1 MPDLPAPTASAE
13 RRGDR
18 SSSHGRAPRG
28 HQHAPLSTTSR
39 STTGLGANGTAM
51 ACAPAVARFGGW
63 IARPAPGAGLGV
75 AGGHL
80 STAHPRGRDRH
91 TPGMSDPRI
100 PPTHRPDW
108 PRASRPGSTPSPAA
122 HRQCRRRVSN
132 GSPADVAHPAGRRC
146 RNARRRKSWHDRDQ
160 TRPWARP
167 VSGAPGS
174 RPTWWSS
181 SPRHTR
187 RSRDK
192 VVFTVVRA
200 TSAVPAPRPL
210 ALTDRTEYGQAHTHR
225 LDEEVTEAMYHPT
238 TPDLAARRKELA
250 PEVHEAFEGFSR
262 AVFAE
267 GAYRRGPS
275 S

>member
-28 HQHAPLSTTSR
+28 HQHAPPSTTSR

-100 PPTHRPDW
+100 PPTHRPYW

-160 TRPWARP
+160 TRALGSTSEWRTRLATYPVVVIPKTHSTQPRQSRLHRRP
-167 VSGAPGS
+167 RDIGRASPSTSGVDRPDRIRSSTHAPIG
-174 RPTWWSS
+174 
-181 SPRHTR
+181 
-187 RSRDK
+187 
-192 VVFTVVRA
+192 
-200 TSAVPAPRPL
+200 
-210 ALTDRTEYGQAHTHR
+210 
-225 LDEEVTEAMYHPT
+225 
-238 TPDLAARRKELA
+238 
-250 PEVHEAFEGFSR
+250 
-262 AVFAE
+262 
-267 GAYRRGPS
+267 
-275 S
+275 

>member
-28 HQHAPLSTTSR
+28 HQHAPPSTTSR

-160 TRPWARP
+160 TRPWQIDGGHHRLPLVAIKSLR
-167 VSGAPGS
+167 
-174 RPTWWSS
+174 
-181 SPRHTR
+181 TR
-187 RSRDK
+187 VVGRSRGAQDQPEIFGG
-192 VVFTVVRA
+192 VLRGLDHHANLREHVGP
-200 TSAVPAPRPL
+200 AVKRRREL
-210 ALTDRTEYGQAHTHR
+210 AATHR
-225 LDEEVTEAMYHPT
+225 GGRSEPL
-238 TPDLAARRKELA
+238 LAESIWAQ
-250 PEVHEAFEGFSR
+250 
-262 AVFAE
+262 
-267 GAYRRGPS
+267 
-275 S
+275 